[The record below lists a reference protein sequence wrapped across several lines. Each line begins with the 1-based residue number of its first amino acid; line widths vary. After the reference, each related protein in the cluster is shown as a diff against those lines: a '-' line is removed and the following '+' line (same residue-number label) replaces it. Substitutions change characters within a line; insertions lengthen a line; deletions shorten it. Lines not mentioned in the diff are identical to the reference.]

1 MIPSKQW
8 RVTESNTPQK
18 LQFSSRSLCQALLSL
33 SRRGSIFMLQ
43 LAIQHWTIECLL
55 AWTHGIQPNTTVS
68 WLSVNFL
75 TVITANAASALSGF
89 HKVITTWDTC
99 FDGAWYDCE
108 FDTVLG
114 NPF

>member
-1 MIPSKQW
+1 
-8 RVTESNTPQK
+8 
-18 LQFSSRSLCQALLSL
+18 
-33 SRRGSIFMLQ
+33 MLQ

-89 HKVITTWDTC
+89 HKVITTWDTG

-114 NPF
+114 NPRLVLVHFEWRQSPPQSRAIKSSH